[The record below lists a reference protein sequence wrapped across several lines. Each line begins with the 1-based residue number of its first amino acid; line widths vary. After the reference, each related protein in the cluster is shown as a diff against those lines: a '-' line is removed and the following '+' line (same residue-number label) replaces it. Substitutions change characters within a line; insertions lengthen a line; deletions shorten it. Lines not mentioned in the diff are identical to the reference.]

1 MQGCKNEDAN
11 LPKNVPDG
19 RKKIAIRKPCKTS
32 PIKGSIMQIL
42 SRKQPPLHKNPAPN
56 FAGRAMPELSPG
68 DRGKTLVKAF
78 GWGKGKKETC
88 LELGKI
94 IS

>member
-1 MQGCKNEDAN
+1 MQGYKYKAAN
-11 LPKNVPDG
+11 LPKNVHYG
-19 RKKIAIRKPCKTS
+19 EKNIAIQKACKRCL
-32 PIKGSIMQIL
+32 IKGSIMQTL
-42 SRKQPPLHKNPAPN
+42 SREQPPVHKNPAPD

-68 DRGKTLVKAF
+68 DKGKTLVKAF
-78 GWGKGKKETC
+78 GWGKDKKETC